1 MIQYQ
6 YIIKPLAQRKIR
18 SFYNN
23 VAKKYRHVYDK
34 NDQKRNVYNALHSIY
49 DIEKTLLRRKPTL
62 ERWHGYH
69 MANTDKWYYAYIIQE
84 CVIVVLDA
92 CHAQNMRSNDIN
104 DK

>member
-34 NDQKRNVYNALHSIY
+34 DDQKRNVYDALQAVY
-49 DIEKTLLRRKPTL
+49 DIEKTLAPHKQ
-62 ERWHGYH
+62 
-69 MANTDKWYYAYIIQE
+69 KKYIKQNKGQE
-84 CVIVVLDA
+84 SHRDSL
-92 CHAQNMRSNDIN
+92 NRFNRS
-104 DK
+104 